1 MVSSHYL
8 VGERLDQL
16 GICVIIHKDT
26 QHTQH
31 THTHSIIHIHME
43 VLHTDTDHTVK
54 HLAAKFGSAAK
65 FLCFSRKSARLK
77 FG

>member
-1 MVSSHYL
+1 VVSSHYL

-26 QHTQH
+26 QHTYTH

-54 HLAAKFGSAAK
+54 HLAAKIWQCCQIFM
-65 FLCFSRKSARLK
+65 F
-77 FG
+77 